1 MANIAWGLAKMG
13 LLHEELLQAGK
24 GKVGEKY
31 FFLGDP
37 WLAGGNSNIFYFH
50 PNLGKVSQFD

>member
-37 WLAGGNSNIFYFH
+37 WLAGGNSIFLFSS
-50 PNLGKVSQFD
+50 PFGEVFEFD